1 MFPTDDEYFTVN
13 VEVHV
18 SRQFLGWVFSLGD
31 GIKIVGPGDVV
42 EEMRMEVTRLIQ
54 QYD

>member
-1 MFPTDDEYFTVN
+1 MN

-18 SRQFLGWVFSLGD
+18 SRQFLGWVFSLRNA
-31 GIKIVGPGDVV
+31 IKIVEPDDVV

-54 QYD
+54 QYE

>member
-1 MFPTDDEYFTVN
+1 MKEKNLLSRILQNISCPAGILGTD
-13 VEVHV
+13 
-18 SRQFLGWVFSLGD
+18 
-31 GIKIVGPGDVV
+31 DVV